1 MVSYVVAGW
10 AIGLSIMLSRAFNL
24 VCPSLHFLPM
34 ISCSSGNQTN
44 KQKVFFFFFFKYIR
58 RRREKKKKYN
68 YIRKKKKKKKTQPD
82 GNFA

>member
-34 ISCSSGNQTN
+34 ISCSSDKPN
-44 KQKVFFFFFFKYIR
+44 KQKKKKKKKGKMHFFFFFVIK
-58 RRREKKKKYN
+58 
-68 YIRKKKKKKKTQPD
+68 YIRKKKKKKKYNQQPD
-82 GNFA
+82 GW